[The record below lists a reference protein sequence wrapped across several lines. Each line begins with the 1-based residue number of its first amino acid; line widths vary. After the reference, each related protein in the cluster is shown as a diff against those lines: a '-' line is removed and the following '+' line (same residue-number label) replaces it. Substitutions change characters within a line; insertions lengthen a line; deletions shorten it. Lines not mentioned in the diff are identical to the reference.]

1 MQKSKTYVY
10 YFLFLTII
18 KPEMGQIVDKNKIC
32 IENCYKTEEMVF
44 IYNES
49 VRTLY
54 FATRSIIR
62 S

>member
-18 KPEMGQIVDKNKIC
+18 KPEMDQIVDKNKMC
-32 IENCYKTEEMVF
+32 IENCYKTKETVF

-49 VRTLY
+49 VRTLS
-54 FATRSIIR
+54 FATRRIIR